1 MRQRYLVTFLFMLAA
16 CDTLQGRPS
25 GPVDVASLPP
35 LGGEERALIAAGD
48 GAAQTG
54 SYDLAERNYR
64 DAVARSAGHVD
75 AHIALARF
83 YNNSQKYAKAEPVL
97 KQAAEWQP
105 ENPEVNYL
113 LGKVYLQQAKPHE
126 ALAVFLH
133 GLKTTPDDA
142 NLLSGAAVAYDS
154 MGEHKKAQALHR
166 QSINAASG
174 TLRTGFMSN
183 LAMSYLLD
191 NQPSQT
197 VTLLEPEAKKPGM
210 PRVLRHN
217 LALAYGLLGRD
228 GEARTLLKGDVT
240 EEGRKQS
247 VAQLKAY
254 IAKGEKGPVRPAIHT
269 AP

>member
-1 MRQRYLVTFLFMLAA
+1 MRQRYLLSLVFMLAA
-16 CDTLQGRPS
+16 CSSLQGRPS

-54 SYDLAERNYR
+54 SFDLAERNYR
-64 DAVARSAGHVD
+64 DAASRSIGHVD
-75 AHIALARF
+75 AHLALARF
-83 YNNSQKYAKAEPVL
+83 YINSQKYAKAEPVL

-105 ENPEVNYL
+105 ANAEVNYL
-113 LGKVYLQQAKPHE
+113 LGKTYLQQAKAND
-126 ALAVFLH
+126 ALATFMH
-133 GLKTTPDDA
+133 GLQATPDDA

-174 TLRTGFMSN
+174 TLRTSFMSN

-228 GEARTLLKGDVT
+228 AEARTLLQGDVT

-247 VAQLKAY
+247 VTQLKAY
-254 IAKGEKGPVRPAIHT
+254 IAKEEKQPVRPAIHA